1 LLATMQPTS
10 KFGEV
15 FQYSNMMAAAAG
27 YIGAHLVYPNLERGA
42 AYDKAMQKKIFDPL
56 GMKSTTFDYAR
67 ALAGNHATPHG
78 DDIDGKPTV
87 ASMAINY
94 SIVPA
99 PPPRGVWTSSA
110 DLIRYVQDDLVAGKL
125 PDGKRLGSAENL

>member
-1 LLATMQPTS
+1 MARTS
-10 KFGEV
+10 FIPDRE
-15 FQYSNMMAAAAG
+15 
-27 YIGAHLVYPNLERGA
+27 LGA
-42 AYDKAMQKKIFDPL
+42 AYDKAMQERIFDPL

-99 PPPRGVWTSSA
+99 RPAGAVWTSAA
-110 DLIRYVQDDLVAGKL
+110 DLIRYVQDELALGKL
-125 PDGKRLGSAENL
+125 PNGRQLVSSENLLMRRAPANFR